1 MNKYLLSF
9 EASKRMKRNTY
20 YIILSIIIIIGFLF
34 LNHMME
40 TSIKDH
46 ELESMNFS
54 IEEVN
59 RIIRELPDFNLSEEK
74 LEIALIEEKNEL
86 QLLQKK
92 LQFIKEDNW
101 RDAIAIDLQLDEAF
115 LQGIESGRLGGGEP
129 IEIVQYRMALN
140 KELLDKG
147 IKPAIELY
155 STQGFNFLKR
165 VGELFYG
172 YAGIIFIL
180 FLIGDIFSKE
190 FERGTIKLLFAQPIS
205 RITVLNAKFIISLIS
220 SIFILLIITIVA
232 FTSGSILSETG
243 SIHYPVPRY
252 GNPIGF
258 MKLGQQLLQS
268 GLLLLFVL
276 IFIITFTFMIAIIS
290 RNSIITISFTII
302 LTGLFGFGITNYHFL
317 SGIAH
322 LIPFTYIDTMSVV
335 NGKLAFETDN
345 PNINLRNGLMITML
359 VGIVL
364 YVINIFMIQRKD
376 IL

>member
-1 MNKYLLSF
+1 MNKHLLRF
-9 EASKRMKRNTY
+9 ESSKRMKRNTY
-20 YIILSIIIIIGFLF
+20 YTILSIIIVIGFLF
-34 LNHMME
+34 LNHMMD
-40 TSIKDH
+40 TSLTDH
-46 ELESMNFS
+46 ELDSVNFS

-59 RIIRELPDFNLSEEK
+59 RITRELPNFNLSEETLK
-74 LEIALIEEKNEL
+74 IALAETNDEL

-92 LQFIKEDNW
+92 SQFIKDGNW
-101 RDAIAIDLQLDEAF
+101 KDVIAIDLQLDDAF
-115 LQGIESGRLGGGEP
+115 LQGIASGKLGGGEP

-147 IKPAIELY
+147 IKPANEIY

-165 VGELFYG
+165 VGDLFYG

-180 FLIGDIFSKE
+180 FLIGDILSRE

-205 RITVLNAKFIISLIS
+205 RITVLNVKLITSLIS
-220 SIFILLIITIVA
+220 SIFILLIITIAA
-232 FTSGSILSETG
+232 FTGGSVLSETG
-243 SIHYPVPRY
+243 SIHYPVPQY

-258 MKLGQQLLQS
+258 MELGQQLLQS

-290 RNSIITISFTII
+290 RNSIITIGFTII
-302 LTGLFGFGITNYHFL
+302 LTGLFGFGVTNYHFL

-322 LIPFTYIDTMSVV
+322 LIPFTYIDTMNVV
-335 NGKLAFETDN
+335 NGKLAFEMDN

-359 VGIVL
+359 IGIVL